1 MEQSVWMDYLKLL
14 GRLSGT
20 VAQLTDIERKKNEAA
35 ARGDVDGVDECMKQ
49 EQVMSLSLRGIEQK
63 RTALADR
70 LGLRGVPLRELAAH
84 SPEGLAVETRKAAD
98 ELRGQYEMFKAA
110 SDAARNTLEV
120 NLRAIELYCAER
132 DKEPPKEMETRRQTD
147 FRA

>member
-49 EQVMSLSLRGIEQK
+49 EQVKIGR
-63 RTALADR
+63 
-70 LGLRGVPLRELAAH
+70 AH
-84 SPEGLAVETRKAAD
+84 V
-98 ELRGQYEMFKAA
+98 
-110 SDAARNTLEV
+110 
-120 NLRAIELYCAER
+120 
-132 DKEPPKEMETRRQTD
+132 
-147 FRA
+147 

>member
-20 VAQLTDIERKKNEAA
+20 VAQLTEIERKKNEAA

-63 RTALADR
+63 RTALVDR
-70 LGLRGVPLRELAAH
+70 LGLRGVPLRELVEH
-84 SPEGLAVETRKAAD
+84 SPEGMAVETRKAAD

-110 SDAARNTLEV
+110 SDAARHTLEV
-120 NLRAIELYCAER
+120 NLRAIELYCAEK
-132 DKEPPKEMETRRQTD
+132 DEEPPKEMETRRQTD